1 MSVAGI
7 FTATG
12 HLIDAIGAK
21 RFPTALADLLRMV
34 VPYSYTVVFGYRGVA
49 RPLNLFDDFPAGK
62 RKIFVTD
69 YLEGPYL
76 MDPFFHAA
84 NRMVAPGLY
93 RMRDLAPDRFYQ
105 LEYYRSYYAQTGLA
119 EEVGFFID
127 FAPSAMIVVSLMRAE
142 RVFASREL
150 RALQELAPVVLA
162 TARRHWAVLDDHAT
176 ASRRAKA
183 GNDPKVEESFASF
196 GQGILTPR
204 ERQIVEHTLKGHS
217 AEATGDILGISSG
230 TVRIHRRNV
239 YVKLRISSQG
249 ELFSKF
255 IKTLGGT

>member
-1 MSVAGI
+1 
-7 FTATG
+7 
-12 HLIDAIGAK
+12 
-21 RFPTALADLLRMV
+21 
-34 VPYSYTVVFGYRGVA
+34 
-49 RPLNLFDDFPAGK
+49 
-62 RKIFVTD
+62 
-69 YLEGPYL
+69 
-76 MDPFFHAA
+76 
-84 NRMVAPGLY
+84 
-93 RMRDLAPDRFYQ
+93 
-105 LEYYRSYYAQTGLA
+105 
-119 EEVGFFID
+119 
-127 FAPSAMIVVSLMRAE
+127 MIVVSLMRAE

-183 GNDPKVEESFASF
+183 GNDPKVEESFAAF

-204 ERQIVEHTLKGHS
+204 EREIVEHTLKGYS